1 MKVQSKNNR
10 ISSLLRAAGL
20 SLALAPAL
28 AQAQNVPSVTY
39 QGPITITQGGTYTG
53 NYRSTDS
60 STPAVT
66 IATSSPV
73 TLQGCIIVGPGDLIQ
88 ANGTPGDITVLNSQA
103 FGTTPTQD
111 NRYRGRFIAA
121 TNAKNIR
128 AENNYLEHTTGFTI
142 YQFSGDGSA
151 SQTVR
156 ILRNRVLDIDGRT
169 RNGGTQGAN
178 FVGLNTVRN
187 TANIEIAWNQV
198 INEPNQ
204 SSVEDNINFYNS
216 GGTSQSPALVHDNYV
231 QGAYP
236 YPATSG
242 TFSGTGM
249 TTDGDGVAS
258 ANLTA
263 SFVNAYNNQ
272 FISTCNA
279 GMNIAAGH
287 DISYYNN
294 RIVTSAMLPDGT
306 ALPAVYAGTAVFN
319 GNQAPSSIFYNNT
332 IHDNTIGYRSPGY
345 SNPYADRHDESN
357 GACSSCTNTT
367 HLPNPITVSVEQN
380 ELTLWQQKLTQNN
393 VTLGPGG
400 SGSGTTTPTNTPP
413 TVSLSAPST
422 GTVGTA
428 LTLTATAADANGTV
442 SKVEF
447 FSGATKLG
455 EDLTAPYTYSYTPTA
470 AGTLSLTARATDN
483 AGAATTSALVSVTVG
498 TSTTTPPTTVA
509 GDPAN
514 STFFRAFNLGGAAAT
529 IDGRSWEASSGAANF
544 STNASGWSNPGASL
558 NPATDAARAGMITS
572 ALFGTGPTLAV
583 SGVASGTYSVYL
595 YIWED
600 NSPETLNIQLEGQTV
615 RTGYST
621 GSAGHWERVGPF
633 TANVTDGTINVGTT
647 GGNANLSG
655 LEIWKQNST
664 TAPANTPPTVSLSAP
679 STGTV
684 GTALTLTATAAD
696 ANGTV
701 SKVEFFSGATK
712 LGEDLTAPYTYSY
725 TPTAAGTL
733 SLTARATDN
742 AGAATTSTAA
752 NVTVSAPVATNPL
765 ATGPANATF
774 FRAFNLGGA
783 AATIDG
789 RSWEASSGAAN
800 FSTNASA
807 WSSASSTLNPST
819 DAARAGMIR
828 SALFGTGPT
837 LAVSGVASGTYS
849 VYLYIWED
857 NSPETLNIQL
867 EGQTVRTGYST
878 GSAGHWERVG
888 PFTANVT
895 DGTINVGTTGGNAN
909 LSGLEIWKHTS
920 TAMRGTAPSTN
931 GFGLFPASGRA
942 DAQVQMASAA
952 TVKAGLRQSSRQA
965 TPARRPGIAF
975 GPAAPG
981 LAVLTDKRS
990 AGDYRPTYLNSLPS
1004 GKNNGSL
1011 I

>member
-1 MKVQSKNNR
+1 M
-10 ISSLLRAAGL
+10 LRAAWL

-28 AQAQNVPSVTY
+28 AQAQNVPNVTY

-53 NYRSTDS
+53 NYKSTDS
-60 STPAVT
+60 NTPAVT

-73 TLQGCIIVGPGDLIQ
+73 TLQGCILVGPGDLIQ

-103 FGTTPTQD
+103 YGTTPTQD
-111 NRYRGRFIAA
+111 DRYRGRFIAA
-121 TNAKNIR
+121 TNARNIR

-156 ILRNRVLDIDGRT
+156 ILRNKVLDIDGRT
-169 RNGGTQGAN
+169 RNGGRNLAN
-178 FVGLNTVRN
+178 FIGLNTVRN
-187 TANIEIAWNQV
+187 IANIEIAWNQV
-198 INEPNQ
+198 INEPNL

-216 GGTSQSPALVHDNYV
+216 GGTAQSPARVHDNYV

-236 YPATSG
+236 FPATSS
-242 TFSGTGM
+242 TYSGTGM
-249 TTDGDGVAS
+249 TTDGDGTTVSTVPAF
-258 ANLTA
+258 LE
-263 SFVNAYNNQ
+263 AYDNQ
-272 FISTCNA
+272 FVSTCNA

-287 DISYYNN
+287 DIKYYNN
-294 RIVTSAMLPDGT
+294 RIVTSAYLPDGT
-306 ALPAVYAGTAVFN
+306 PLNAVYAGTAVFN
-319 GNQAPSSIFYNNT
+319 GHQVSSSVFYNNT
-332 IHDNTIGYRSPGY
+332 IQNNTIGYRNPGY
-345 SNPYADRHDESN
+345 TIPFQDRHDLSN
-357 GACSSCTNTT
+357 GACATCTGTN
-367 HLPNPITVSVEQN
+367 HLPNPITLGVEQN
-380 ELTLWQQKLTQNN
+380 ELTLWQQKLAQNN

-400 SGSGTTTPTNTPP
+400 SAGSGTTAPANTPP
-413 TVSLSAPST
+413 TVSLSAPAT

-428 LTLTATAADANGTV
+428 LALSATAADANGTV

-455 EDLTAPYTYSYTPTA
+455 EDLTSPYSLSYTPTA
-470 AGTLSLTARATDN
+470 AGTLGLTARATDN
-483 AGAATTSALVSVTVG
+483 AGASTTSNTASVTVG
-498 TSTTTPPTTVA
+498 TGTTTTPPVTSS

-514 STFFRAFNLGGAAAT
+514 STFYRAFNLGGAAAT

-544 STNASGWSNPGASL
+544 STNASGWSSPGASL

-583 SGVASGTYSVYL
+583 GGVASGTYSVYL

-633 TANVTDGTINVGTT
+633 TANVTDGTLNVGTT

-655 LEIWKQNST
+655 LEIFKQNST

-679 STGTV
+679 ATGTV
-684 GTALTLTATAAD
+684 GTALTLSATAAD

-701 SKVEFFSGATK
+701 SKVEFFNGATK
-712 LGEDLTAPYTYSY
+712 LGEDLTAPYAFSY

-733 SLTARATDN
+733 GLTARATDN
-742 AGAATTSTAA
+742 AGAATASTAV
-752 NVTVSAPVATNPL
+752 NVTVSAPANPL

-774 FRAFNLGGA
+774 YRAFNLGGA
-783 AATIDG
+783 ATTIDG
-789 RSWEASSGAAN
+789 RNWEASSGAAN
-800 FSTNASA
+800 FSTNASG
-807 WSSASSTLNPST
+807 WSSPSSSINPST

-837 LAVSGVASGTYS
+837 LAVGGVASGTYS

-895 DGTINVGTTGGNAN
+895 DGTLNVGTTGGNAN
-909 LSGLEIWKHTS
+909 LSGLEIWKHNS
-920 TAMRGTAPSTN
+920 TAMRSIAPSPN
-931 GFGLFPASGRA
+931 GFGLFPATSRP
-942 DAQVQMASAA
+942 DAQAQVASAA
-952 TVKAGLRQSSRQA
+952 TAQAGLRPASAQAAPVQGLRFILETA
-965 TPARRPGIAF
+965 TPGLTVRTDDRLTADHRQYSLSSLQPGHE
-975 GPAAPG
+975 PALRTA
-981 LAVLTDKRS
+981 
-990 AGDYRPTYLNSLPS
+990 
-1004 GKNNGSL
+1004 
-1011 I
+1011 

>member
-1 MKVQSKNNR
+1 MKVHSKNNR
-10 ISSLLRAAGL
+10 ILSLLRAAWL

-28 AQAQNVPSVTY
+28 AQAQNVPNVTY

-53 NYRSTDS
+53 NYKSTDS
-60 STPAVT
+60 NTPAVT

-73 TLQGCIIVGPGDLIQ
+73 TLQGCILVGPGDLIQ

-103 FGTTPTQD
+103 YGTTPTQD
-111 NRYRGRFIAA
+111 DRYRGRFIAA
-121 TNAKNIR
+121 TNARNIR

-156 ILRNRVLDIDGRT
+156 ILRNKVLDIDGRT
-169 RNGGTQGAN
+169 RNGGRNLAN
-178 FVGLNTVRN
+178 FIGLNTVRN
-187 TANIEIAWNQV
+187 IANIEIAWNQV
-198 INEPNQ
+198 INEPNL

-216 GGTSQSPALVHDNYV
+216 GGTSQSPARVHDNYV

-236 YPATSG
+236 FPATSS
-242 TFSGTGM
+242 TYSGTGM
-249 TTDGDGVAS
+249 TTDGDGTTVS
-258 ANLTA
+258 TVP
-263 SFVNAYNNQ
+263 SFLEAYDNQ
-272 FISTCNA
+272 FVSTCNA

-287 DISYYNN
+287 DIKYYNN
-294 RIVTSAMLPDGT
+294 RIVTSAYLPDGSP
-306 ALPAVYAGTAVFN
+306 LPAVYAGTAVFN
-319 GNQAPSSIFYNNT
+319 GHQVSSSVFYNNT
-332 IHDNTIGYRSPGY
+332 IQNNTIGYRNPGY
-345 SNPYADRHDESN
+345 TIPFQDRHDLSN
-357 GACSSCTNTT
+357 GACATCTGTN
-367 HLPNPITVSVEQN
+367 HLPNPITLSTEQN
-380 ELTLWQQKLTQNN
+380 ELTLWQQKLAQNN

-400 SGSGTTTPTNTPP
+400 SGGSGTTPTNTPP

-447 FSGATKLG
+447 FNGATKLG

-483 AGAATTSALVSVTVG
+483 AGASTTSNTASVTVG
-498 TSTTTPPTTVA
+498 TSTTTPPTTTA

-514 STFFRAFNLGGAAAT
+514 STFFRAFNLGGSAAT
-529 IDGRSWEASSGAANF
+529 IDGRNWEASSGAANF
-544 STNASGWSNPGASL
+544 STNASGWSSPGASL

-600 NSPETLNIQLEGQTV
+600 NSAETLNIQLEGQTV
-615 RTGYST
+615 RSGYST

-655 LEIWKQNST
+655 LEIFKQNTTT
-664 TAPANTPPTVSLSAP
+664 TAPTNTPPTVSLSAP

-684 GTALTLTATAAD
+684 GTSLTLTATATDAD
-696 ANGTV
+696 GTV
-701 SKVEFFSGATK
+701 NKVEFFNGATK
-712 LGEDLTAPYTYSY
+712 LGEDLTAPYSLNY
-725 TPTAAGTL
+725 TPSAAGTL
-733 SLTARATDN
+733 SFTARATDN
-742 AGAATTSTAA
+742 AGASATSTAKS
-752 NVTVSAPVATNPL
+752 VTVSAPTNPL

-774 FRAFNLGGA
+774 YRAFNLGGS

-789 RSWEASSGAAN
+789 RNWEASGTATN
-800 FSTNASA
+800 FRTNASG
-807 WSSASSTLNPST
+807 WSSPGASLNPTT
-819 DAARAGMIR
+819 DAARAGMIT

-857 NSPETLNIQL
+857 NSAETLNIQL
-867 EGQTVRTGYST
+867 EGQTVRSGYST

-895 DGTINVGTTGGNAN
+895 DGTINVGTTGGNVN
-909 LSGLEIWKHTS
+909 LSGLEIWKHNS
-920 TAMRGTAPSTN
+920 TAMRGIAPSTN
-931 GFGLFPASGRA
+931 GFGLFPAAGRA
-942 DAQVQMASAA
+942 DAQAQLATAAAKADLGLTSAHAAPVQ
-952 TVKAGLRQSSRQA
+952 GYRF
-965 TPARRPGIAF
+965 AF
-975 GPAAPG
+975 GPATPG
-981 LAVLTDKRS
+981 VAVLTDDQLT
-990 AGDYRPTYLNSLPS
+990 GDHRQLSLSSPQT
-1004 GKNNGSL
+1004 GFMPAL
-1011 I
+1011 RTI